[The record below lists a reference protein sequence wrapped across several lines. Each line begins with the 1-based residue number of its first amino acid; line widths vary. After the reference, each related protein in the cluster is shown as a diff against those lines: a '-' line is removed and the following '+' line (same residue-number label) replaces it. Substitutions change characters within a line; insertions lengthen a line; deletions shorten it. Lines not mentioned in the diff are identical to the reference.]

1 MLSIRLRSWLG
12 QFKLCPDDRR
22 EPGTASSR
30 EILSQ
35 IRNSVPRARNERVDE
50 VLAERIW
57 QLLERFPAFGI
68 RSVWSWLYFREKL
81 VVNHKKV
88 ERLMQI
94 KGWTLK
100 ARRAGRRP
108 RVQVTRSIAQHPDE
122 RWATDLA
129 MVQCG
134 EDGWCHFV
142 PVIDCC
148 TREIL
153 GWELDPSARAKTAER
168 GLETALLARFDGSTA
183 LPPDSPCVMTMASSS
198 VRASIAALFAN
209 MACSRNTSRPTRPK
223 RTDCAS
229 ASFAPSKSNVCGCI
243 ASATS
248 NKPTASSRHGS
259 NTTMPNGPTRPSD
272 TSLLNNNI
280 SNAPNQHNELSN

>member
-1 MLSIRLRSWLG
+1 MSLLTMFAAKGIELKRSWLCRLL
-12 QFKLCPDDRR
+12 QLPRSTFYYQPR
-22 EPGTASSR
+22 
-30 EILSQ
+30 
-35 IRNSVPRARNERVDE
+35 PRARNEQVDE
-50 VLAERIW
+50 VLAERVW

-68 RSVWSWLYFREKL
+68 RSVWSWLYFQEKL

-88 ERLMQI
+88 ERLMRI

-108 RVQVTRSIAQHPDE
+108 RVQVTRSITERPDE

-153 GWELDPSARAKTAER
+153 GWELDPSARAKPAER
-168 GLETALLARFDGSTA
+168 ALETALLTRFGWLHGAPAGLTLRHDNGLVFGSRLYRGTVREYGLQQEYITPYTPEENGLCERFIRTFKEQCVWLHRFNSLEHARR
-183 LPPDSPCVMTMASSS
+183 L
-198 VRASIAALFAN
+198 IAAWIQHYNAE
-209 MACSRNTSRPTRPK
+209 RPHQALGYLTPQQQYQQ
-223 RTDCAS
+223 CIQS
-229 ASFAPSKSNVCGCI
+229 A
-243 ASATS
+243 
-248 NKPTASSRHGS
+248 
-259 NTTMPNGPTRPSD
+259 
-272 TSLLNNNI
+272 
-280 SNAPNQHNELSN
+280 